1 MNVFY
6 FFVEVHVLVHID
18 GKVRAEW
25 KLEGEINGL
34 RVVATIYDWKESK
47 PLNDVIKWHIGDT
60 TKLVH
65 EPKINGSVTYPENQP
80 SLSEWLEMY
89 RVGVS
94 LPKRVVIT
102 KEQISEMFGVNSTE
116 LVIR

>member
-1 MNVFY
+1 MKR
-6 FFVEVHVLVHID
+6 VLV
-18 GKVRAEW
+18 
-25 KLEGEINGL
+25 NGL
-34 RVVATIYDWKESK
+34 RVFRGLILHTVF
-47 PLNDVIKWHIGDT
+47 GDAM
-60 TKLVH
+60 KLPN
-65 EPKINGSVTYPENQP
+65 EPKIKGSVTYPENQP

-102 KEQISEMFGVNSTE
+102 KEQIGEAFGVNSTE

>member
-1 MNVFY
+1 MKR
-6 FFVEVHVLVHID
+6 VLV
-18 GKVRAEW
+18 
-25 KLEGEINGL
+25 NGFKIFRCL
-34 RVVATIYDWKESK
+34 MLKA
-47 PLNDVIKWHIGDT
+47 LFGDT